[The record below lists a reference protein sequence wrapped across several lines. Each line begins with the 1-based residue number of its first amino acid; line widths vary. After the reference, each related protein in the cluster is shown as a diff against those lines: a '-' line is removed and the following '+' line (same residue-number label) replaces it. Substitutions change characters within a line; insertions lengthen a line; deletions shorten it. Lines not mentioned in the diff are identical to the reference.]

1 MDSSVRYCGCKWEEC
16 EQFASQL
23 QLYASKD
30 DCWNKDLVRER
41 FYGKNLLMT
50 VHKKVPL
57 MNGASW

>member
-30 DCWNKDLVRER
+30 TSSQ
-41 FYGKNLLMT
+41 MQSSA
-50 VHKKVPL
+50 H
-57 MNGASW
+57 ASWVCIHLIVFVIVAPEFW